1 MRTNTRLYPA
11 STLSITNPDGP
22 TVESDLVQC
31 VHCGLH
37 FPVRIG
43 SGKTRGFCTLC
54 NGPVCGQ
61 ACAECVPLEQWIENR
76 ETQMPDDHKPVRV
89 SRGGIVLPYDVS

>member
-11 STLSITNPDGP
+11 STIEITNHDGP

-31 VHCGLH
+31 VHCGGH
-37 FPVRIG
+37 FPIKIG

-54 NGPVCGQ
+54 NGPVCGPS
-61 ACAECVPLEQWIENR
+61 CANCVPLEKWLENR
-76 ETQMPDDHKPVRV
+76 EQGKPDDHKPTKV
-89 SRGGIVLPYDVS
+89 SMSGIILPY